1 MQALLSPCLGKSG
14 GLMRILLVCDVDH
27 VLGFNS
33 KFCCLFEQDD
43 YAVGNKE
50 KFVLS
55 DKGASHECSF

>member
-1 MQALLSPCLGKSG
+1 
-14 GLMRILLVCDVDH
+14 MRILLVCDVDH